1 MKSRR
6 KLLLTLTVLFI
17 GIVLS
22 ACGND
27 EKDIEGYWSN
37 VGEDNIISFIFKDN
51 YITGSIQPIST
62 EPPIKDS
69 VSYSGEYKKGK
80 EKGEFQYKLK
90 EDKVGLENGKTI
102 FKSEDE
108 LNEMSGTVKLLDDEH
123 IKIGDK
129 IFIKDKSVDIH
140 EYDKKE

>member
-1 MKSRR
+1 M
-6 KLLLTLTVLFI
+6 
-17 GIVLS
+17 
-22 ACGND
+22 
-27 EKDIEGYWSN
+27 
-37 VGEDNIISFIFKDN
+37 
-51 YITGSIQPIST
+51 
-62 EPPIKDS
+62 
-69 VSYSGEYKKGK
+69 
-80 EKGEFQYKLK
+80 
-90 EDKVGLENGKTI
+90 ENGKTI